1 MTMTLTA
8 APAAV
13 TPARPPLITGPLLQ
27 RLVTMLGASLSF
39 YLLLSAVPLYA
50 TATSGAGAAGLATG
64 ALMVA
69 TVAGESVTPR
79 LVARFGYRLA
89 LAAGLILLGA
99 PSLALIGHGGLY
111 WITAVCVVRGLGFAI
126 MVVAGGA
133 LTAELV
139 PAERRGEGLALVGV
153 VAGVPALAALP
164 AGVWLAGRA
173 GDGLVFAVGAATAL
187 AALAAV
193 PGLPGRRRRREHEQ
207 NNGADARPAPSG
219 ALLAAVTNPALR
231 RPAIVFAATTAAAGV
246 IVTFVPLLLASA
258 SGLSTALALFAQAA
272 AATVARVAIG
282 RYADRRGAAHLLV
295 PALLLAAAGIGLLAL
310 PGGPAVVIAG
320 SVVFGGGFGVAQNA
334 TLSLMYARATAD
346 AYTAVS
352 ALWNMAYDAGM
363 GAGAAIFGLLAGQA
377 GDSTAFAITAVAML
391 TAVLP
396 ARRDRGCWPGR
407 GAAR

>member
-8 APAAV
+8 APVAK
-13 TPARPPLITGPLLQ
+13 TPARPRLITAPLLR

-139 PAERRGEGLALVGV
+139 PAERRGEGLALVGA

-173 GDGLVFAVGAATAL
+173 GYGLVFAVGAATAL

-193 PGLPGRRRRREHEQ
+193 PGLPGRREHQ
-207 NNGADARPAPSG
+207 QDNGADARPAPSG

-295 PALLLAAAGIGLLAL
+295 PSLLLAAAGIGLLAL
-310 PGGPAVVIAG
+310 PGGAAVVIAG
-320 SVVFGGGFGVAQNA
+320 SVVFGAGFGVAQNA

-352 ALWNMAYDAGM
+352 ALWNIAYDAGM

-377 GDSTAFAITAVAML
+377 GYSTAFAITAVLML